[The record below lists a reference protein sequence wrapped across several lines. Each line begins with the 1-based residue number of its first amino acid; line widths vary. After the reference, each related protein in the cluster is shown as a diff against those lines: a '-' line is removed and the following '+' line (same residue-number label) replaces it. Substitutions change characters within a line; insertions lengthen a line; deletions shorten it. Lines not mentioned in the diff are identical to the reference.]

1 MSAHDHLYN
10 AGPISFRASGLD
22 HAWRI
27 VKRIDAMIAA
37 ELGDRAE
44 GHVSLGFP
52 TADASNFAKPADRGV
67 RDDGR

>member
-1 MSAHDHLYN
+1 VSDRYLYN

-27 VKRIDAMIAA
+27 VKRLDEMIAA
-37 ELGDRAE
+37 ELGDRAD

-52 TADASNFAKPADRGV
+52 KADDSNFVPPADRGV